1 MKRFR
6 EQPELTSDQNAVQN
20 CYASG
25 SDLQVVTKTIST
37 VHVTANLD
45 LTVNW
50 DCVSHNGK
58 PMAFHLP
65 RRRCLRTNL
74 RVSTSVHSINSHVCL
89 HAARSS
95 SCSTPSF
102 SARSRSASTSKTS
115 VFTFARKSLRCEMRW
130 CHHPCVFMT
139 SKSNSGIMGILLIRG
154 VSDAKIVGRL
164 IVPEVRMSTLA
175 QRW

>member
-45 LTVNW
+45 LTVNG
-50 DCVSHNGK
+50 DRVSHNGK

-65 RRRCLRTNL
+65 RRRCLHTNL
-74 RVSTSVHSINSHVCL
+74 RASTSAHSINSHVCL

-95 SCSTPSF
+95 SYSTPSS

-115 VFTFARKSLRCEMRW
+115 VFTFARKSSRGEMR
-130 CHHPCVFMT
+130 PCVFMT
-139 SKSNSGIMGILLIRG
+139 SKSNSGITGILLIRG

-164 IVPEVRMSTLA
+164 TVPEVRMSTLT
-175 QRW
+175 